1 MFQLCSRGVESPG
14 NVWSAARLQGKS
26 EGPIDRSAQ
35 MYSSIRAKMLSRT
48 KVSAR
53 CPEQRSESMFRDQ
66 IPSGYLYRIT
76 FGGVFS
82 TNHQFGHNCD
92 HDCLFGHP
100 IFIGCEG
107 AYSAC
112 RSGLR

>member
-1 MFQLCSRGVESPG
+1 MYGPPCECKGKVSNERK
-14 NVWSAARLQGKS
+14 SAS
-26 EGPIDRSAQ
+26 

-53 CPEQRSESMFRDQ
+53 CPEQRSESVFRDQ

>member
-1 MFQLCSRGVESPG
+1 
-14 NVWSAARLQGKS
+14 
-26 EGPIDRSAQ
+26 

-53 CPEQRSESMFRDQ
+53 CPEQRSESVFRDQ

-82 TNHQFGHNCD
+82 TKHQFGHNCD